1 MKRGDVQFFL
11 VLIFLL
17 LSFTCAEA
25 DRKTV
30 LIIQSTGIR
39 PFSEAVEGFRSVS
52 NRETRELILSEAEGL
67 NIFREIRAVK
77 PDLIFAVGAEALLN
91 LKAIKDVPIVYAM
104 ISNPDSLP
112 LSGPN
117 ITGVSMN
124 IAPEKQLSLLRDTFP
139 GFRRIGL
146 LYNPDKSGQ
155 FVRKALLASRETPL
169 KIVAREIQNPKEVPL
184 QINSLKDKI
193 DIFWM
198 ISDPTVF
205 TPEITEYLLLFSFE
219 NKIPVL
225 TFSERYLSMG
235 AVLSFSIDAKD
246 IGRQA
251 GEMAER
257 ILSGRQITGI
267 TPADARKAVISVNP
281 VAARKVEK
289 NVSSALPEATTER
302 EK

>member
-1 MKRGDVQFFL
+1 VQFFL